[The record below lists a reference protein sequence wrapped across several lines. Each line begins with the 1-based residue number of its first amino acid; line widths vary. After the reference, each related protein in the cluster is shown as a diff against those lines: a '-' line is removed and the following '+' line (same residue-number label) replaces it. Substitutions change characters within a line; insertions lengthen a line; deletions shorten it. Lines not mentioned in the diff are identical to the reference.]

1 MLRYIFRRILLMIPI
16 IIGIS
21 LVVFALLDLSPS
33 DPAQILLGLRA
44 KPEAVNALRAEMGLD
59 RPFVQRYI
67 DYLAHV
73 ARGDFGVSYR
83 TGLSVVEEIMAR
95 LPVTL
100 KLAGGAIFIM
110 VLIGLPI
117 GVISAVRQ
125 YSLQD
130 NLTLAI
136 ALLCTSM
143 PGFWL
148 GTILVLFFALQL
160 HWFPAVFTNS
170 FKGFFLAQV
179 TLAASNMA
187 TLIRLTR
194 SNMLEVG
201 RADYVTMARAKGAS
215 ETLVIV
221 RHMLRNA
228 LLPIVTIVGM
238 NFVSLLGS
246 TVIIENVFT
255 IPGLGSLAVF
265 SVRQL
270 DIPMVMG
277 EVLFLAIVGG
287 FLNLIVDVIYV
298 YIDPRLKSQYVKP
311 KRVQDV

>member
-1 MLRYIFRRILLMIPI
+1 MIPI